1 MADKHTQELLTKT
14 QIALGLRMGR
24 AALGWSQDEFAIKLG
39 WAKTTLG
46 RAETIDGGLR
56 TEQFVQAIALLSSYG
71 VTVHFKQ
78 DGSVSVSVSTS
89 GVQEA
94 VRRLTDEQFRRSD
107 RRKPLGGLAALM
119 TDPIESE
126 SPLGIAQNLAQA
138 AGSSPYTR
146 SPQPGVLGGLSARK
160 RRKSIE

>member
-1 MADKHTQELLTKT
+1 MQDLLTKS

-78 DGSVSVSVSTS
+78 DGTVSVSVSPS

-107 RRKPLGGLAALM
+107 RRKPLGGLAALS
-119 TDPIESE
+119 DSIESE
-126 SPLGIAQNLAQA
+126 SPLGIAQNLAQV
-138 AGSSPYTR
+138 AGSGPYTR
-146 SPQPGVLGGLSARK
+146 STQPGGLGGLSATK
-160 RRKSIE
+160 QRKSLG

>member
-1 MADKHTQELLTKT
+1 MQELLTKT

-24 AALGWSQDEFAIKLG
+24 AALGWSQDEFASKLG

-78 DGSVSVSVSTS
+78 DGAVSVSVSPS

-119 TDPIESE
+119 SDSIDSE
-126 SPLGIAQNLAQA
+126 SPLGIAQNLAQT
-138 AGSSPYTR
+138 AGGSPYTKPTHP
-146 SPQPGVLGGLSARK
+146 SGLGGLAANKQRK
-160 RRKSIE
+160 NIG

>member
-1 MADKHTQELLTKT
+1 MQDLLTKT

-24 AALGWSQDEFAIKLG
+24 AALGWSQDEFAVKLG

-78 DGSVSVSVSTS
+78 DGAVSVSVSPG

-107 RRKPLGGLAALM
+107 RRKPLGGLAVLS
-119 TDPIESE
+119 DSIESE

-146 SPQPGVLGGLSARK
+146 PTQPSGLGSLPSSKQRK
-160 RRKSIE
+160 NLG

>member
-1 MADKHTQELLTKT
+1 MADKHIQELLTKT

-56 TEQFVQAIALLSSYG
+56 TEQFVQAIALLSSHG

-78 DGSVSVSVSTS
+78 DGAVSVSVSPG
-89 GVQEA
+89 GVHEA

-107 RRKPLGGLAALM
+107 RRKPLGGLAALS
-119 TDPIESE
+119 DSIESE
-126 SPLGIAQNLAQA
+126 SPLGIAQTLAQA
-138 AGSSPYTR
+138 GGSTPYTR
-146 SPQPGVLGGLSARK
+146 PTQSSGLGSLLSTKQRK
-160 RRKSIE
+160 NLG